1 MKVILTILLTILTLN
16 LYSQSQNL
24 RIPQRMFNHSLAY
37 GPRGNSLWYSYG
49 YEFNKEKTNAT
60 IGLGFGK
67 LMVGLNMFSPE
78 KWVINGKPDEVYV
91 SLNYVYRNK
100 DYDWFMLLAGVG
112 KSVDGNN
119 QLMFRVG
126 ADLEISYPFFITTNF
141 YQTNQ
146 SQLMIGGKIIIF

>member
-1 MKVILTILLTILTLN
+1 
-16 LYSQSQNL
+16 
-24 RIPQRMFNHSLAY
+24 MFNHSLAY

-49 YEFNKEKTNAT
+49 YEFSKEKTNAT

-78 KWVINGKPDEVYV
+78 TWVINGNPQEVYV
-91 SLNYVYRNK
+91 SLNYVYHNK
-100 DYDWFMLLAGVG
+100 DYKWFMLLGGVG

-126 ADLEISYPFFITTNF
+126 ADLRVAYPLYLTTNF

-146 SQLMIGGKIIIF
+146 SHFMVGGKIIIF